1 MPAPERPRRK
11 TLIFHIGDHKT
22 GSTSV
27 QLAFAKGQV
36 ALDGHSVFYPARLA
50 SNTLGAQCRAYGNA
64 ETPEARQKAA
74 RPFQKLAAQIQA
86 SKADFALVSAEALET
101 VPAALFH
108 EIAGTFF
115 AGAADEIRIIGYVRP
130 HAARILSSFAERIK
144 VGTPRALRSD
154 LDSFAT
160 RRKEVGEFIYLPR
173 FAAWR
178 EHFADRFILRPMI
191 RSQLYQGDVVSDF
204 IHHAFGG
211 LGFTISGESQANESL
226 CLEDL
231 MRLKVLQ
238 KALLHQ
244 SKDLRLKVGWE
255 FSRLA
260 GHLPPAPARTRLQ
273 LYRALAKTLRDS
285 YLEDARN
292 MDRMFFS
299 GEPLMENELH
309 TAVKKA
315 IAKPQSTAP
324 ADHLSPSELHGLTLM
339 AGMISGLLDAG
350 EVNWP
355 AFLHGKRVRDAEAA
369 LQPASAAE

>member
-1 MPAPERPRRK
+1 MPAPEHPRRK

-27 QLAFAKGQV
+27 QLAFAKGLV
-36 ALDGHSVFYPARLA
+36 TLDGHSVFYPARLA
-50 SNTLGAQCRAYGNA
+50 SNILETHCRAYARA
-64 ETPEARQKAA
+64 ETPEARQAAAQPFKRLAA
-74 RPFQKLAAQIQA
+74 RVQA
-86 SKADFALVSAEALET
+86 SEADFTLVSAESLEG
-101 VPAALFH
+101 VPPALFH
-108 EIAGTFF
+108 EIAETFF
-115 AGAADEIRIIGYVRP
+115 AGAADEIRIIAYVRP
-130 HAARILSSFAERIK
+130 HAARVLSSFAERIK
-144 VGTPRALRSD
+144 IGTARALNSD
-154 LDSFAT
+154 LNSFAA
-160 RRKEVGEFIYLPR
+160 RRIKGQDYSYLPR

-178 EHFADRFILRPMI
+178 EYFADRFILRPMI

-211 LGFTISGESQANESL
+211 LAFTISGESQANESL

-255 FSRLA
+255 VSRLA

-273 LYRALAKTLRDS
+273 LHRALAKTLRDS

-299 GEPLMENELH
+299 GEPLMQNELH
-309 TAVKKA
+309 AAVKKA